1 VGAVIAA
8 VRELAQPAHRER
20 TLILTETNGTLEV
33 RMLRG
38 IRILALAC
46 LFAACTAE
54 LGAQP
59 DAGAAA
65 TPQSIVGAQL
75 GPRLGMTMTPAVRTC
90 REQCWERIPFNACA
104 QQRDT
109 CLETATSK
117 SDQHQCRQ
125 MSLACG
131 ELRRDCMQ
139 GCWLGK
145 VPSANS
151 LAEEE
156 AKRVTHFDKLLTK
169 QMTPEIR
176 TCRGQCWAKTPRNAC
191 AKQRDAC
198 LATASGD
205 EAKHQCRVS
214 SMGCRRERTSCM
226 QSCWASNE
234 SSSEPAS
241 VDGDAE

>member
-1 VGAVIAA
+1 
-8 VRELAQPAHRER
+8 
-20 TLILTETNGTLEV
+20 LILAETNGTLEL

-38 IRILALAC
+38 IRILALLC
-46 LFAACTAE
+46 LVTACTAE
-54 LGAQP
+54 LGSMP
-59 DAGAAA
+59 DAGGASAA
-65 TPQSIVGAQL
+65 TPQSIVAARL
-75 GPRLGMTMTPAVRTC
+75 GPHLGMTMTPAVRTC
-90 REQCWERIPFNACA
+90 REQCWQRIPFNACA

-156 AKRVTHFDKLLTK
+156 AKRVTHFDKMLAK
-169 QMTPEIR
+169 QMTPAIR
-176 TCRGQCWAKTPRNAC
+176 TCRSQCWAKTPRNAC

-198 LATASGD
+198 LATANGD
-205 EAKHQCRVS
+205 DAKHQCRVS

-226 QSCWASNE
+226 QGCWASG
-234 SSSEPAS
+234 SEPAS
-241 VDGDAE
+241 DSDDSDAE